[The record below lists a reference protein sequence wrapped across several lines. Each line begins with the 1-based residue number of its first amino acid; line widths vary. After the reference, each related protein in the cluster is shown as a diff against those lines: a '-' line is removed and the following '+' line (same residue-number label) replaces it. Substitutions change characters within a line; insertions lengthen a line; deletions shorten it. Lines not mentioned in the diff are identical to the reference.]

1 MKALHLIS
9 VAICLAAPQVFA
21 KRVTVEFEAEAA
33 TVTGN
38 PFGMTVPLDT
48 PVRGFFS
55 YETSTPDIFSNP
67 ADTMRGKFLL
77 TGGWDFRA
85 AFLGREIRGS
95 GTATSSTNLFGAPT
109 LRFEDGTTS
118 AENLV
123 MSIDGVDD
131 VSIGLGFSISGQ
143 AKDLPTDQLP
153 ALFTFNPPPG
163 GASHTFVLE
172 SNSGTPT
179 TTGRML
185 LQFISFR
192 QVEFLVQPAIAT
204 GDQVEVSW
212 LSVEGKRYGLAHSTN
227 LVDWVVIR
235 SDVLGATN
243 TTMVVDDLDVR
254 YPAGP
259 IPTRGYY
266 RVLDLGP
273 P

>member
-1 MKALHLIS
+1 MKAVFSFLL
-9 VAICLAAPQVFA
+9 AACLAAPQGFA
-21 KRVTVEFEAEAA
+21 KRVTVSFEAKAA
-33 TVTGN
+33 TVTGS
-38 PFGMTVPLDT
+38 PFGMSVPLNT
-48 PVRGFFS
+48 PVRGYFS
-55 YETSTPDIFSNP
+55 YETNTPDIHSNP

-85 AFLGREIRGS
+85 AFLGREVRGS
-95 GTATSSTNLFGAPT
+95 GTATSSTNLFGSPT
-109 LRFEDGTTS
+109 LRFEDGQAS
-118 AENLV
+118 AEDLV

-131 VSIGLGFSISGQ
+131 ASIGLDFSISGQ

-153 ALFTFNPPPG
+153 AFFTFNPPPG

-172 SNSGTPT
+172 SDTGVPA
-179 TTGRML
+179 TTGSML
-185 LQFISFR
+185 LQFQSFH
-192 QVEFLVQPAIAT
+192 QVEFLLQPAIAI

-235 SDVLGATN
+235 SEVLGVTN
-243 TTMVVDDLDVR
+243 TTMVVDQLDLR
-254 YPAGP
+254 YPGGP